1 MQNIIICYKRSL
13 IGLNIVQTLY
23 PCCLASRMQSVSFG
37 KFRIVHTII
46 ADIRVCTALHNYLL
60 QSLIDMRSGNC
71 ENEWRSQPF
80 VLLLLEKFMRMLHE
94 YFRLLYFIY

>member
-1 MQNIIICYKRSL
+1 MRIIHRNINTHFFPTDLSCKRGVRIIHGERRY
-13 IGLNIVQTLY
+13 
-23 PCCLASRMQSVSFG
+23 
-37 KFRIVHTII
+37 
-46 ADIRVCTALHNYLL
+46 IRVCTALHNYLL

-80 VLLLLEKFMRMLHE
+80 VLLLLEKYMRMLHE

>member
-1 MQNIIICYKRSL
+1 MFFSTCSICKILLLVCYKRSL

-46 ADIRVCTALHNYLL
+46 AYIRVCTALHNYLL
-60 QSLIDMRSGNC
+60 QSLIDMRRETARMNGGHN
-71 ENEWRSQPF
+71 
-80 VLLLLEKFMRMLHE
+80 LLF
-94 YFRLLYFIY
+94 YYY

>member
-1 MQNIIICYKRSL
+1 M

-23 PCCLASRMQSVSFG
+23 PCCSASRTQSVSFG

-46 ADIRVCTALHNYLL
+46 AYIRVCTAMHNYLL

-80 VLLLLEKFMRMLHE
+80 VLLLLEKFMLMLHE